1 MVMKNQRRSKLALRK
16 ETVRE
21 LDQLELQAVAG
32 GVIVITQPPTCRI
45 CLTTPAP

>member
-1 MVMKNQRRSKLALRK
+1 MKNQQRTKLALRK

-21 LDQLELQAVAG
+21 LDQVELVNVAG
-32 GVIVITQPPTCRI
+32 GVITFSKLPTCRI